1 MRSYFIKEERVGSKE
16 KGREGG
22 KALPTRNDQDLLSRK
37 TFVHFVQSA
46 RKASTLHFVKTLSCK
61 ATKHCKVIS
70 VLKLTL
76 VAPQSRSTMLELST
90 LIGWNSFYVSELL
103 SVVNWT

>member
-1 MRSYFIKEERVGSKE
+1 MRSYFMKEERVGSKE

-37 TFVHFVQSA
+37 PFVHFVQSA

-70 VLKLTL
+70 V
-76 VAPQSRSTMLELST
+76 S
-90 LIGWNSFYVSELL
+90 SF
-103 SVVNWT
+103 

>member
-46 RKASTLHFVKTLSCK
+46 AKPQLYTL
-61 ATKHCKVIS
+61 
-70 VLKLTL
+70 
-76 VAPQSRSTMLELST
+76 
-90 LIGWNSFYVSELL
+90 
-103 SVVNWT
+103 